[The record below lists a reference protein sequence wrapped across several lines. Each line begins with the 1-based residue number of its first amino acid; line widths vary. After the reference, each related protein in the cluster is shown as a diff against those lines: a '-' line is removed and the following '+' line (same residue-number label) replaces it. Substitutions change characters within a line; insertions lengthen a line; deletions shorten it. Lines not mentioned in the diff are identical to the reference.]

1 MRVPIRF
8 KIQED
13 NRYNTK
19 ALHVTKEIKR
29 HGSMKRGRRA
39 AGSRAYIV
47 GARYYHGNKLMSTVL
62 GYGSRGQQQRTVLRA
77 LRGSSKVSLQLSM
90 SCIHNIVKCQLFLNF
105 FQNKA
110 KSFPKCMVVL
120 ESLKKLR

>member
-13 NRYNTK
+13 NRYDTK

-77 LRGSSKVSLQLSM
+77 LQGSSKVSLQLSM
-90 SCIHNIVKCQLFLNF
+90 SCIHITVKCQVV
-105 FQNKA
+105 
-110 KSFPKCMVVL
+110 PKMYV
-120 ESLKKLR
+120 RA